1 MSISYWRMKDR
12 YYRLTGS
19 MCKECGAD
27 FFPPVY
33 KCKKCNSEDIID
45 KEMPKNGTILTYTI
59 LHEIMKGF
67 EDEEPLTLAIIRLD
81 NGVKVLG
88 QIVDTQPD
96 RIQIGDPVKA
106 VFRRVRIDKENG
118 QIMYGYKFVKI

>member
-1 MSISYWRMKDR
+1 MSISYWRMRDR
-12 YYRLTGS
+12 YYRLMGS
-19 MCKECGAD
+19 MCKACGAE

-33 KCKKCNSEDIID
+33 KCKRCNSEDIAD
-45 KEMPKNGTILTYTI
+45 KEMPKNGKILTHTT

-67 EDEEPLTLAIIRLD
+67 EDEEPLTLAIVRLD

-96 RIQIGDPVKA
+96 RIQTGDPVKA
-106 VFRRVRIDKENG
+106 VFRRVRINEENG